1 MSDISFSGLGSF
13 VLFLF
18 TCILFGLALTVLLVR
33 QYLLSQGAVPKMV
46 RVNTLLIQ
54 AALWPFF
61 FAIGGLIALEIL
73 KEPAIQQRFDQY
85 ISFGIVGVSLLISLI
100 WLIAG
105 FQQLNKQFK

>member
-13 VLFLF
+13 VLLLF
-18 TCILFGLALTVLLVR
+18 TCILSGLALTVLLVR
-33 QYLLSQGAVPKMV
+33 QYLLYQGAVPKMV
-46 RVNTLLIQ
+46 RINTLFIQ

-61 FAIGGLIALEIL
+61 FAIGGLIALEVFR
-73 KEPAIQQRFDQY
+73 EPSIQQRFDQY
-85 ISFGIVGVSLLISLI
+85 ISFGIVGIGLLMSII